1 MRSVV
6 APKITTLF
14 PLKTAQIQGG
24 EWKVLKEIN
33 DNKLNNLGSAPQS
46 GKKGFLLCS
55 KIEKWRSRSDEEGQ
69 GQML

>member
-1 MRSVV
+1 M

-14 PLKTAQIQGG
+14 PFKTAQIQGG

-46 GKKGFLLCS
+46 GKKRRRS
-55 KIEKWRSRSDEEGQ
+55 KFSYFAAK
-69 GQML
+69 